1 MMVSNV
7 ERNEWTGGY
16 KAVFEHNGKMF
27 YADLSPSYG
36 LNECMIFGFEM
47 NGEVNFGDERYV
59 KRNISVT
66 AANLLNCISE
76 FIDNKE
82 DD

>member
-1 MMVSNV
+1 
-7 ERNEWTGGY
+7 
-16 KAVFEHNGKMF
+16 MF
-27 YADLSPSYG
+27 YADLSPAYG

-59 KRNISVT
+59 KRNIPVT

-76 FIDNKE
+76 FMDNNKE